1 MMPKYRFRILKRG
14 DGRYQPQ
21 WKFADPY
28 DGWVNV
34 LPGGRTTLTLW
45 GAERQ
50 CAKFHRLLAKYE
62 KKNRTEVVEEWT
74 V

>member
-1 MMPKYRFRILKRG
+1 MPKYRFRILKRG

-21 WKFADPY
+21 WKSVDPY
-28 DGWVNV
+28 DDWANV
-34 LPGGRTTLTLW
+34 LPEGRTTRTLR